1 MEIRNLLTFI
11 KVAEQ
16 QSLSKA
22 AKQLGYAQSTVT
34 MQMQQLEQELGVA
47 LYERVGKQIR
57 ITEHGQ
63 ELLGY
68 AGQIVKTSQEAL
80 QIGKG
85 ERKQIDGTLR
95 LGVADT
101 MPESR
106 VAEWIHHYRQTYQG
120 VHLRVQSTDSQT
132 LMRMLLHNEIDLMM
146 IMDYRIQ
153 DAALIHACDWQEP
166 VHFFA
171 VPEHPLCGKQ
181 DLALGDILRHDL
193 IRGNPAVSYEKNL
206 EAAMAEAGLTADRL
220 MEIENLNL
228 AIRLVRMGDGITLLP
243 DVLVQEDIQESRLE
257 RLHYNLPGHEIWQQT
272 IYHKN
277 KWLTGAMNAWI
288 KMLEDTNDAGG
299 LVQCISTDT

>member
-57 ITEHGQ
+57 MTEHGQ

-80 QIGKG
+80 RIGKG

-101 MPESR
+101 MPDSEM
-106 VAEWIHHYRQTYQG
+106 AEWIHSYRQAYPA
-120 VHLRVQSTDSQT
+120 VHLRMQSADSQT

-171 VPEHPLCGKQ
+171 VPGHPLGQ
-181 DLALGDILRHDL
+181 MEDVRLDDILKYDL
-193 IRGNPAVSYEKNL
+193 IRGNPGISYEKNL
-206 EAAMAEAGLTADRL
+206 ETVMAEAGLMAAGS

-228 AIRLVRMGDGITLLP
+228 AIRLVRMGEGITLLP
-243 DVLVQEDIQESRLE
+243 DVLVQDDIQERRLE
-257 RLHYNLPGHEIWQQT
+257 WINYRLPGNEIWQQT

-288 KMLEDTNDAGG
+288 KMLEDTKDAGS
-299 LVQCISTDT
+299 LV